1 MQFSGS
7 AWPAETIKSSG
18 VQRPALVPLPH
29 VASCEACPEGTKA
42 LGKQCAPAQ
51 AVSQAGRMLASITG
65 GPVHGHVNVT
75 GGRVGASQPIE
86 QAPVGAVG
94 VLDVGS

>member
-1 MQFSGS
+1 VG
-7 AWPAETIKSSG
+7 
-18 VQRPALVPLPH
+18 
-29 VASCEACPEGTKA
+29 
-42 LGKQCAPAQ
+42 
-51 AVSQAGRMLASITG
+51 SITA

-86 QAPVGAVG
+86 QAPVGVVG